1 MSTEGRI
8 MRTQVGIVG
17 AGPAGLMLSHLLH
30 LRGVESIVVESRS
43 REAIESTI
51 RAGILE
57 QSTVD
62 LMTEAGV
69 GERVKREGVVH
80 HGTILRFGGRD
91 HRIDFEEL
99 TGGRVATLYPQH
111 EVLKDLIKARLD
123 TGGDIRFEAKD
134 TAVEDAE
141 GPRPRIRFTDKDG
154 RAQTLECDFVAGCD
168 GSHGASRPTIPQD

>member
-1 MSTEGRI
+1 

-30 LRGVESIVVESRS
+30 LRGVDSVVVESRS

-62 LMTEAGV
+62 LMVDTGV
-69 GERVKREGVVH
+69 GERLKHEGVVH

-91 HRIDFEEL
+91 HRIDFENL

-111 EVLKDLIKARLD
+111 EVLKDLIKDR
-123 TGGDIRFEAKD
+123 KS
-134 TAVEDAE
+134 V
-141 GPRPRIRFTDKDG
+141 
-154 RAQTLECDFVAGCD
+154 V
-168 GSHGASRPTIPQD
+168 